1 MKGISICYCIL
12 LCLVLIQVVWSQ
24 EDEEAAINAQA
35 EQQSALISNALGGA
49 APSIESYIASKS
61 KHVRKPDDETDS
73 SMKSDKMKKKDAESE
88 AGACN
93 GGNDNACCVGYQET
107 ATCSGGEVPNSIFTG
122 SKTKP
127 REAALLKVI
136 GCDGIIGV
144 EAQQFMAQMAHESD
158 QFKAMEE
165 YASGAAYE
173 GRSDLGNTQAG
184 DGKRYKGRGYIQL
197 TGRAN
202 YITYGKK
209 LGLDLVNN
217 PEKASDPSVAAQVAV
232 SYWYHRVKPRV
243 ENFEDTRRVTKL
255 INGGQNGLQ
264 DRINKFEKYKKAGF
278 QPAGAAGGADSSASS
293 DSGDPED
300 MTSSP
305 EEKGGH
311 GAANAQTQE
320 AKESAAEVGSDPSRV
335 ASGNAADASGQNQR
349 GGDGDKLEEGDEDEN
364 ESGGDTK
371 GQTSSPE
378 DDEEDNSGDVDG
390 CGPYDNS
397 QKMTIEGNGG
407 TKHQVVKIVKAH
419 LSDPSYF
426 DRKPDEKD
434 NTMTIK
440 TACMFYK
447 MHMAAKK
454 AGVLIRINSGFR
466 TVGRQQYFWN
476 LYKSGKGNLAAR
488 PGTSRHGIGTALDLN
503 TNCGRQNPGSVPTQ
517 CKSSNVY
524 CWMIN
529 NAHKYNFKRT
539 VANEPWHWEFT
550 EGWNAGPVNGKLNHN
565 GRNIVYG
572 QFSHEPQPGDP
583 NQKCK
588 KNIPGTCTTPE
599 QCQSNGGQTKG
610 GACNG
615 GSDNVCCVSQ

>member
-1 MKGISICYCIL
+1 M
-12 LCLVLIQVVWSQ
+12 
-24 EDEEAAINAQA
+24 
-35 EQQSALISNALGGA
+35 
-49 APSIESYIASKS
+49 P
-61 KHVRKPDDETDS
+61 
-73 SMKSDKMKKKDAESE
+73 
-88 AGACN
+88 
-93 GGNDNACCVGYQET
+93 
-107 ATCSGGEVPNSIFTG
+107 
-122 SKTKP
+122 
-127 REAALLKVI
+127 
-136 GCDGIIGV
+136 
-144 EAQQFMAQMAHESD
+144 
-158 QFKAMEE
+158 
-165 YASGAAYE
+165 
-173 GRSDLGNTQAG
+173 
-184 DGKRYKGRGYIQL
+184 
-197 TGRAN
+197 
-202 YITYGKK
+202 
-209 LGLDLVNN
+209 
-217 PEKASDPSVAAQVAV
+217 
-232 SYWYHRVKPRV
+232 
-243 ENFEDTRRVTKL
+243 
-255 INGGQNGLQ
+255 
-264 DRINKFEKYKKAGF
+264 
-278 QPAGAAGGADSSASS
+278 
-293 DSGDPED
+293 
-300 MTSSP
+300 
-305 EEKGGH
+305 
-311 GAANAQTQE
+311 
-320 AKESAAEVGSDPSRV
+320 
-335 ASGNAADASGQNQR
+335 
-349 GGDGDKLEEGDEDEN
+349 
-364 ESGGDTK
+364 
-371 GQTSSPE
+371 
-378 DDEEDNSGDVDG
+378 
-390 CGPYDNS
+390 
-397 QKMTIEGNGG
+397 IEGNGG

-503 TNCGRQNPGSVPTQ
+503 TNCGRQNPGSVPSQ

-524 CWMIN
+524 CWLIN